1 MLIGGFHGLILL
13 SLQTIMAN
21 DFFKFR
27 QFTIS
32 QQRCAMKVG
41 TDGTLLGAWA
51 RTSCQ
56 GDSEKSRILDI
67 GTGTG
72 LIALMMAQRY
82 PNAVI
87 KAIDIDE
94 NAVCQARENVSVSPF
109 STRIEVI
116 QADIALFE
124 SDESFDAIV
133 CNPPYF
139 TAANSMESP
148 DFQRRIARQ
157 THSLDFKMLVNSVKR
172 LLAPKGLFSVVIPT
186 DGYGL
191 MANEAMLADLYVS
204 RLCRVR
210 TTPRKVPKRVLIEFS
225 KLPVDEVDITDGVIE
240 IQPNIRSSW
249 YQELTQD
256 FYII

>member
-172 LLAPKGLFSVVIPT
+172 LLASKGLFSVVIPT
-186 DGYGL
+186 DGY
-191 MANEAMLADLYVS
+191 AF
-204 RLCRVR
+204 
-210 TTPRKVPKRVLIEFS
+210 LIVCAIAS
-225 KLPVDEVDITDGVIE
+225 ITVLPVTKIDLGSLPSSRRFFIASLVGAKLYLLTIE
-240 IQPNIRSSW
+240 TACLLNSSG
-249 YQELTQD
+249 YGE
-256 FYII
+256 